1 MRAWYDVSTFDDLL
15 QTTADETGI
24 LRSQQIVH
32 ALVRAE
38 TAERGIAPQ
47 RIVLGGFSQGGCL
60 ALFAGLTSPVRLGG
74 IFALSSYLLIP
85 KRLRELFLAANNSS
99 SSSGSASG
107 SGSGSSSGAIR
118 SSVAAAAAS
127 VASSAASAAGK
138 GGPAAGRAPPIFMG
152 HGDQD
157 PLIEHEWGM
166 QTASILREW
175 GLSVDF
181 RTYRYKQTTCLL
193 WKKKIIH
200 IPFA

>member
-1 MRAWYDVSTFDDLL
+1 MRAWYDISSFDDLL

-85 KRLRELFLAANNSS
+85 KRLRELFLAAKNSS
-99 SSSGSASG
+99 SSSSSSG
-107 SGSGSSSGAIR
+107 SGSGSSSSAIS
-118 SSVAAAAAS
+118 SSVATA
-127 VASSAASAAGK
+127 ASSAASTTASAAGK
-138 GGPAAGRAPPIFMG
+138 GGPAASHAPPIFMG

-157 PLIEHEWGM
+157 PLIEHEWGV

-181 RTYRYKQTTCLL
+181 RTYR
-193 WKKKIIH
+193 
-200 IPFA
+200 